1 MALTKNYGL
10 GSESLLDAATELV
23 ERAYAQDSI
32 HEAEAIV
39 SLTVN
44 SFVRFAD
51 TGPTQSAERAKVD
64 VHLRVRREQDGQ
76 LFEAS
81 ATGQSLEEVA
91 MDKLIEQASSIAAI
105 SPALETPLELG
116 GHVEVSTGTCDPDT
130 LTHGPR
136 EKAIAIKRA
145 LAAAQAVGA
154 SPAGLFDTTG
164 HAVALANTK
173 GRLVRNETSR
183 ASFALTVTGPSEGG
197 LGGSGWAETIRS
209 SVGELDIDGTIAT
222 AIQKAAIGQERGA
235 VEPGEYTV
243 ILEPAAVSSL
253 LLFASYYGF
262 GAKEVAEKS
271 SFLCDRI
278 GTKAF
283 ADKISIHDNWDH
295 PMYQA
300 CSFDGEGSPKRIVP
314 LVDAGVLQDPVTD
327 RRFAVLTGGTADD
340 STGHGGVQPSG
351 DGPSAGSLCVDAGTT
366 SYADLIAGVE
376 RGLLITQFHYT
387 NLIDPRE
394 MMLTGMTRN
403 GLFLIE
409 NGRIVKPL
417 KNLRF
422 TESLLRAME
431 RVTDVGSDLDIS
443 GALFDGEVIT
453 PALRIDG
460 FRFTSATDF

>member
-10 GSESLLDAATELV
+10 GSEALLDAASELV
-23 ERAYAQDSI
+23 ELAFAKESV
-32 HEAEAIV
+32 HEAEAII

-51 TGPTQSAERAKVD
+51 TGPTQSAERAKID
-64 VHLRVRREQDGQ
+64 VHLRVRREADGQ
-76 LFEAS
+76 FFEAS
-81 ATGQSLEEVA
+81 AEGQSLDEVA

-105 SPALETPLELG
+105 SPAMQTPLELG
-116 GHVEVSTGTCDPDT
+116 GPVEVSLGSCDSAT

-145 LAAAQAVGA
+145 LAAAKAVDA
-154 SPAGLFDTTG
+154 SPAGLYDTTG
-164 HAVALANTK
+164 HAVALANSK
-173 GRLVRNETSR
+173 GRQVRNETSR

-209 SVGELDIDGTIAT
+209 SVGELDIDGTIER
-222 AIQKAAIGQERGA
+222 AIAKAAIGQERGA

-262 GAKEVAEKS
+262 GAKEVAEQS

-278 GTKAF
+278 GTRAF
-283 ADKISIHDNWDH
+283 ADKITIHDNWDH
-295 PMYQA
+295 PMYQT
-300 CSFDGEGSPKRIVP
+300 CSFDGEGSPKRVVP
-314 LVDAGVLQDPVTD
+314 LVDAGVLQKPVTD
-327 RRFAVLTGGTADD
+327 RRFAVLNGGSADD
-340 STGHGGVQPSG
+340 STGHGDVQPSG
-351 DGPSAGSLCVDAGTT
+351 SGPSAGSLCVDAGTT
-366 SYADLIAGVE
+366 SNADLIAGVE

-394 MMLTGMTRN
+394 MSLTGMTRN

-409 NGRIVKPL
+409 NGRIVQPL

-431 RVTDVGSDLDIS
+431 RVTDVGSQLDIS